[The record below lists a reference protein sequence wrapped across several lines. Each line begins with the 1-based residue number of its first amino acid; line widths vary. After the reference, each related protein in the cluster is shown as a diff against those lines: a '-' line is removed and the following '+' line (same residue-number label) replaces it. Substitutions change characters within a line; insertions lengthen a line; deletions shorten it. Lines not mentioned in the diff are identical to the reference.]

1 MAFKDKL
8 KQLREAHDM
17 TQSELAKLIGVTG
30 RTLQNYEMGRSYPKN
45 QAVVMK
51 LCSVLGCDPAE
62 LFSAEDAFVRG
73 ASGEYG
79 SRGAAQA
86 RSIIAQTN
94 ALFAGG
100 DLDED
105 DRKAFMQA
113 IMEIY
118 FDSKKKAKKYT
129 PDRFK

>member
-8 KQLREAHDM
+8 KELREDKGM
-17 TQSELAKLIGVTG
+17 TQSELASFAGVTT

-51 LCSVLGCDPAE
+51 LCSVFGCAPSD
-62 LFSAEDAFVRG
+62 LFSTEDEFVRE
-73 ASGEYG
+73 ATETYG
-79 SRGAAQA
+79 SRGTAQA
-86 RSIIAQTN
+86 KSIIEQTS

-100 DLDED
+100 GLNED
-105 DRKAFMQA
+105 DREAFMQA

-118 FDSKKKAKKYT
+118 FDSKRKAKKYT